1 MEQPLI
7 LGHRGA
13 SAEAPENT
21 LLAFRRAVEQG
32 ADGIECDVQ
41 RSADGHLV
49 LIHDDTVDR
58 TTGGAGRVRDL
69 PLAALAAL
77 DAGEGEQIPT
87 LEALLASAPAA
98 RTARGDAPFLDLEL
112 KQPGVGPDTLAAL
125 AAAPSRPP
133 RDRLALSSFDYP
145 SLEEVRRLDGEI
157 ELWLLGGATS
167 APLDEL
173 IARARAIEARCLA
186 LLHSLITAAT
196 VARAAE
202 AGLGLVAWTVNRPAD
217 LRRLLDVTPPLRAII
232 SDHPG
237 LTSDERRATSDEQAG
252 RNAG

>member
-1 MEQPLI
+1 MERPLI

-21 LLAFRRAVEQG
+21 LLAFRRAVEVG

-58 TTGGAGRVRDL
+58 TTGGAGHVRDL

-77 DAGEGEQIPT
+77 DAGQGQPIPA
-87 LEALLASAPAA
+87 LDALLAFAPTAK
-98 RTARGDAPFLDLEL
+98 TARGDAPFLDLEL

-145 SLEEVRRLDGEI
+145 SLDEVRRLDGEI
-157 ELWLLGGATS
+157 ELWILSGAAS

-173 IARARAIEARCLA
+173 IARARAIEARGLA
-186 LLHSLITAAT
+186 LLHSLITPT
-196 VARAAE
+196 VVARAAE
-202 AGLGLVAWTVNRPAD
+202 ADLGLVAWTVNEPAE

-232 SDHPG
+232 SDRPD
-237 LTSDERRATSDEQAG
+237 LALVARWTFVPF
-252 RNAG
+252 